1 MSIQN
6 ATGQRN
12 EAARPASWFFKPA
25 AKPDAAMRLFCF
37 PCAGYG
43 AAMYRSWQTLGP
55 DWLEIIAVQPP
66 GRANR
71 LREAPLDTFE
81 DLIAS
86 ILPQI
91 SELTDLPYAFFGHS
105 MGAIFAAELASA
117 MLQKGLPAPEH
128 LFLSARQPPNLPS
141 PVGPLS
147 HLDDD
152 AFVQEVNQRYGAIPR
167 EIIEAPEVLELLLPA
182 LRADIRA
189 LERIQNRHIRT
200 LPSSITAL
208 GGTDDRLVPQTLLE
222 GWESW
227 TDQAFEMRMFNGGHF
242 YLDDQREAL
251 ILHITETL
259 ETKSLNGQNR
269 AGA

>member
-6 ATGQRN
+6 MSGQRT
-12 EAARPASWFFKPA
+12 ETPRPASWFFKPA
-25 AKPDAAMRLFCF
+25 PKPNASMRLFCF

-43 AAMYRSWQTLGP
+43 AAMYRNWQAQGP
-55 DWLEIIAVQPP
+55 DWLEVIAVQPP

-71 LREAPLDTFE
+71 LREAPLDNFDE
-81 DLIAS
+81 LIAS

-105 MGAIFAAELASA
+105 MGAVFAAELASA
-117 MLQKGLPAPEH
+117 MVQSGLPAPIH

-147 HLDDD
+147 HLEDD

-189 LERIQNRHIRT
+189 LERIQNRQVRT

-208 GGTDDRLVPQTLLE
+208 GGTNDRLVPQPLLQ

-227 TDQAFEMRMFNGGHF
+227 TDQVFELRMFDGGHF
-242 YLDDQREAL
+242 YLDDQRAAL
-251 ILHITETL
+251 ILHISETL
-259 ETKSLNGQNR
+259 EAKSREGR
-269 AGA
+269 KRTEA